1 MEAGVRLVIL
11 LLKKELCSYTKLPT
25 PITEKAAC
33 ERTSS
38 LRRQLNLFQYV
49 IMPVPLWHQSQQL
62 PHPSYIPA

>member
-1 MEAGVRLVIL
+1 MVLIL
-11 LLKKELCSYTKLPT
+11 LVKKELFSYTNFSA

-33 ERTSS
+33 EGSYY

-49 IMPVPLWHQSQQL
+49 IIPVPLWHQSQQL